1 MTAPPRVSVCVPTW
15 QGARFVAESVGS
27 ALAQDVDGLEV
38 VVADDGSTDGTLDAV
53 AALRDPRVRVVVGRR
68 LGLPG
73 NWDRALRA
81 AHGPAVLLLGQ
92 DDRLE
97 PGGLARLV
105 AALDARPDAAFAY
118 GRRRVVLDADADDHD
133 REVARHVEG
142 VQDLLG
148 PPPAFRPMFGLLD
161 AWVAAKALANPVGEP
176 SVVLMRREALRRTG
190 LFSRRLVQLVDIEM
204 WARLSAVGG
213 VAFVDAVVATFRV
226 HARSASR
233 RHRATERDALDRLW
247 LLEGLLED
255 AAVASRFP
263 ALRKWRRHEARR
275 VLRRALQPLVQRA
288 RDGTLGTSPR
298 PGRRAAKGLR
308 EWLWWRALRPFGRAP
323 RLHAGYGAGYGR
335 SG

>member
-1 MTAPPRVSVCVPTW
+1 MTALPRVSVCVPTW

-38 VVADDGSTDGTLDAV
+38 VVADDASTDGTLDAV
-53 AALRDPRVRVVVGRR
+53 AALSDPRVRVVTGRR

-81 AHGPAVLLLGQ
+81 ARAPAVLLLGQ

-97 PGGLARLV
+97 PGGLARL
-105 AALDARPDAAFAY
+105 LDALARHPDAAFAY
-118 GRRRVVLDADADDHD
+118 GRRHVLLDGDADAAD
-133 REVARHVEG
+133 RDVARWVEG
-142 VQDLLG
+142 AQDLLG
-148 PPPAFRPMFGLLD
+148 PPPPYRPPFALLD
-161 AWVAAKALANPVGEP
+161 AWAATKALGNPVGEP
-176 SVVLMRREALRRTG
+176 SVVLARREALRRAG
-190 LFSRRLVQLVDIEM
+190 LFSRRLVQLVDAEM

-226 HARSASR
+226 HARSATR
-233 RHRATERDALDRLW
+233 RHRESGRDALDRLW
-247 LLEGLLED
+247 LLEGLLAD
-255 AAVASRFP
+255 PAIASAVP

-275 VLRRALQPLVQRA
+275 VVRRVV
-288 RDGTLGTSPR
+288 DGTLGTSPR
-298 PGRRAAKGLR
+298 PGRHAARGLR

-323 RLHAGYGAGYGR
+323 RLHASYGR

>member
-1 MTAPPRVSVCVPTW
+1 MTAGPRVSVCVPTW
-15 QGARFVAESVGS
+15 QGAGFVAESVGS
-27 ALAQDVDGLEV
+27 ALAEDVEGLEV
-38 VVADDGSTDGTLDAV
+38 VVSDDGSTDGTLDVV
-53 AALRDPRVRVVVGRR
+53 AALRDPRVRVVAGRR

-81 AHGPAVLLLGQ
+81 ARAPALLLLGQ

-97 PGGLARLV
+97 PGGLARLL

-118 GRRRVVLDADADDHD
+118 GRRRVEVAPDADDD
-133 REVARHVEG
+133 VRRLARDVEG
-142 VQDLLG
+142 AQDLLG
-148 PPPAFRPMFGLLD
+148 PPPPFRPAFALLE
-161 AWVAAKALANPVGEP
+161 AWAAEKLLGNPVGEP
-176 SVVLMRREALRRTG
+176 SVVLVRREALRRAG
-190 LFSRRLVQLVDIEM
+190 LFARRLVQLVDIEM

-226 HARSASR
+226 HARSATR
-233 RHRATERDALDRLW
+233 RHVTTARDAMDRLW

-255 AAVASRFP
+255 PTIASAVP

-275 VLRRALQPLVQRA
+275 VVRRFV
-288 RDGTLGTSPR
+288 DGTLGTSPR
-298 PGRRAAKGLR
+298 PGRHAARGLR

-323 RLHAGYGAGYGR
+323 RLHASYGR

>member
-1 MTAPPRVSVCVPTW
+1 MTAGPRVSVCVPTW
-15 QGARFVAESVGS
+15 QGAAFVAASVGS

-38 VVADDGSTDGTLDAV
+38 VVSDDGSTDGTLDVV
-53 AALRDPRVRVVVGRR
+53 ASLRDPRVRVVTGRR

-81 AHGPAVLLLGQ
+81 ARAPALLLLGQ
-92 DDRLE
+92 DDHLE
-97 PGGLARLV
+97 PGGLARLL

-118 GRRRVVLDADADDHD
+118 GRRRVLVDAGPDGAPDADLHRLAAD
-133 REVARHVEG
+133 VEG
-142 VQDLLG
+142 AQDLLG
-148 PPPAFRPMFGLLD
+148 PPPPFRPAFGLLE
-161 AWVAAKALANPVGEP
+161 AWAATKALANPVGEP
-176 SVVLMRREALRRTG
+176 SVVLMRRAALRRAG

-204 WARLSAVGG
+204 WARLAAVGG

-226 HARSASR
+226 HAASATR
-233 RHRATERDALDRLW
+233 RHAATGRDALDRLW

-255 AAVASRFP
+255 PAIASAWP

-275 VLRRALQPLVQRA
+275 VVRRIV
-288 RDGTLGTSPR
+288 DGTLGTSPR
-298 PGRRAAKGLR
+298 PGRHAAKGLR

-323 RLHAGYGAGYGR
+323 RLHASYGR